1 MSRVINTNSPG
12 KVRNRNMRTMAEIL
26 RRVGGKAEIDDETR
40 DMFAALVFL
49 MRDIHQS
56 ALVTVEAWEKRGYW
70 MKADRFMRDWEW
82 SAEMAANFEDV
93 IRNDAWDLIP
103 RLMAE
108 LFPHTA
114 DVQIK
119 NMTRSP
125 SLWKGAYRKL
135 LSEPPSE
142 PPF

>member
-1 MSRVINTNSPG
+1 MSRVINTNVPG
-12 KVRNRNMRTMAEIL
+12 KVRSRNMRTIAEIL
-26 RRVGGKAEIDDETR
+26 RRVGAMAELDAEAR

-49 MRDIHQS
+49 LREIHAS
-56 ALVTVEAWEKRGYW
+56 ALETVEAWERRGYW
-70 MKADRFMRDWEW
+70 MKADRFLRDWDW

-103 RLMAE
+103 RLMGE
-108 LFPHTA
+108 LVPHTA

-125 SLWKGAYRKL
+125 SAWRGAYQKL
-135 LSEPPSE
+135 MSEPPRDL
-142 PPF
+142 PF